1 MASLHVKNLGPIKD
15 STQINLTPFMLLM
28 GRQSAGKS
36 TFMKVLCFCRW
47 LEKKIMVS
55 TDDLVSQ
62 YTHYGRFKKELM
74 LFHRLDSEY
83 FNNNS
88 LIQYE
93 GDTIRI
99 TYDGKDKNSRIT
111 RKENFASERFNSKLC
126 YIPAERNL
134 ISAIQNI
141 DRAYKA
147 TDRDVLFNFIY
158 EWDEA
163 KTPYT
168 KEQPYHLSVTGK
180 FNYVNKSGLDTI
192 KREDGSETE
201 AFYASSGL
209 QSVMPLNVMADYIT
223 KRVGEK
229 ASLSMSERTSIIE
242 KDPNNSSKRLE
253 YQSAQIFIEEP
264 EQNLYPESQRLI
276 IIDLMRML
284 ADAQKKGTKDS
295 LIMITTHSPYILSV
309 TNVLLRATSLP
320 EEQREE
326 FLEME
331 NTLCRNDF
339 SGYFIDDNGEFIN
352 ILDEDEN
359 EDFIMLRGNELDGVS
374 EWVEEKI
381 SQLNNRLYQ

>member
-1 MASLHVKNLGPIKD
+1 
-15 STQINLTPFMLLM
+15 MLLM

-83 FNNNS
+83 FNTNS
-88 LIQYE
+88 LIQYV
-93 GDTIRI
+93 GDTICIIYEGKSKNPRI
-99 TYDGKDKNSRIT
+99 IRN
-111 RKENFASERFNSKLC
+111 ENFASERFNSKLC

-168 KEQPYHLSVTGK
+168 KDKPFELSVTGG

-192 KREDGSETE
+192 RRQDGSETE

-229 ASLSMSERTSIIE
+229 ASLSMIERSAMIGE
-242 KDPNNSSKRLE
+242 DPDKRLV

-276 IIDLMRML
+276 MQDLIRML
-284 ADAQKKGTKDS
+284 ADAQEKGTKDS
-295 LIMITTHSPYILSV
+295 LLMITTHSPYILSV
-309 TNVLLRATSLP
+309 TNVLLKATSLP
-320 EEQREE
+320 KKQREE
-326 FLEME
+326 FLEMK
-331 NTLCRNDF
+331 NTLCREDF
-339 SGYFIDDNGEFIN
+339 SGYFIDDKGEFVN
-352 ILDEDEN
+352 ILDEDEDKDEN
-359 EDFIMLRGNELDGVS
+359 FIMLSGNELDGVS

-381 SQLNNRLYQ
+381 SQLNNRLYS

>member
-1 MASLHVKNLGPIKD
+1 
-15 STQINLTPFMLLM
+15 
-28 GRQSAGKS
+28 
-36 TFMKVLCFCRW
+36 
-47 LEKKIMVS
+47 
-55 TDDLVSQ
+55 
-62 YTHYGRFKKELM
+62 
-74 LFHRLDSEY
+74 
-83 FNNNS
+83 
-88 LIQYE
+88 
-93 GDTIRI
+93 
-99 TYDGKDKNSRIT
+99 
-111 RKENFASERFNSKLC
+111 
-126 YIPAERNL
+126 
-134 ISAIQNI
+134 
-141 DRAYKA
+141 
-147 TDRDVLFNFIY
+147 
-158 EWDEA
+158 
-163 KTPYT
+163 
-168 KEQPYHLSVTGK
+168 
-180 FNYVNKSGLDTI
+180 
-192 KREDGSETE
+192 
-201 AFYASSGL
+201 
-209 QSVMPLNVMADYIT
+209 MPLNVMADYIT

>member
-1 MASLHVKNLGPIKD
+1 M
-15 STQINLTPFMLLM
+15 
-28 GRQSAGKS
+28 
-36 TFMKVLCFCRW
+36 
-47 LEKKIMVS
+47 
-55 TDDLVSQ
+55 
-62 YTHYGRFKKELM
+62 
-74 LFHRLDSEY
+74 
-83 FNNNS
+83 
-88 LIQYE
+88 
-93 GDTIRI
+93 
-99 TYDGKDKNSRIT
+99 DGT
-111 RKENFASERFNSKLC
+111 
-126 YIPAERNL
+126 
-134 ISAIQNI
+134 
-141 DRAYKA
+141 
-147 TDRDVLFNFIY
+147 
-158 EWDEA
+158 
-163 KTPYT
+163 
-168 KEQPYHLSVTGK
+168 
-180 FNYVNKSGLDTI
+180 
-192 KREDGSETE
+192 ETE

-242 KDPNNSSKRLE
+242 KDQNNSSKRLE

-284 ADAQKKGTKDS
+284 ADTQKKGTKDS

-320 EEQREE
+320 EEQMAE

-339 SGYFIDDNGEFIN
+339 SGYFIDDKGEFTN
-352 ILDEDEN
+352 IVDEDD
-359 EDFIMLRGNELDGVS
+359 EDKKFIMLSGNELDGVS